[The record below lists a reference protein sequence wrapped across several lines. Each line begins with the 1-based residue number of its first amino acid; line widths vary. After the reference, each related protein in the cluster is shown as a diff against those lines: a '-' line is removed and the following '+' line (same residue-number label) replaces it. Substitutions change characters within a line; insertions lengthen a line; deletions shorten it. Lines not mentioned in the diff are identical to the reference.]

1 MIRIR
6 TKADQPQP
14 RQPDNALPVCALDRW
29 NLPVLRRA
37 IADAACGSGAEALVI
52 PRHARALSETVRCIG
67 GIGPGDGAEVVAGSL
82 RSALDAIGD
91 WWSLLILR
99 EAFAGT
105 RRFSDFQKSLGV
117 ARNILA
123 ARLKKL
129 VALGVFDLV
138 PAADGSAF
146 QEYALTER
154 GRGLYIVIL
163 ALRQW
168 GESSLFG
175 DEGPKTR
182 LVDIRSGKPIRPLE
196 PVTRTEVGW

>member
-1 MIRIR
+1 MKR
-6 TKADQPQP
+6 KCLEQSD
-14 RQPDNALPVCALDRW
+14 CA
-29 NLPVLRRA
+29 V
-37 IADAACGSGAEALVI
+37 
-52 PRHARALSETVRCIG
+52 AR
-67 GIGPGDGAEVVAGSL
+67 
-82 RSALDAIGD
+82 ALDAIGD

-196 PVTRTEVGW
+196 LRSHAGRLLQPEDIRVEPIEEVSSEYR